1 MTTQKRK
8 KEATAPPP
16 PGWAVYLR
24 TSSEDHQ
31 KPELSRARQRAIIES
46 NVLTHSDMPVYDEY
60 IDVLTGK
67 TPNRMGYQRLLADA
81 RAGKFSHVIVERA
94 DRFGRDDTEAL
105 RAIDELHKFGVGVR
119 FANSPDLDPM
129 DPDGR
134 VIVALSFTLA
144 RRESTLLGIR
154 TRGGQQAKRR
164 GGGYANYAPEGYINV
179 TARTD
184 EAKRHDLGR
193 FDKWIEQDPK
203 RAPIWRYAWDLLL
216 EDKWT
221 LEEIA
226 EKLHERGYHHRTGRP
241 FIEILPNGTR
251 RANISTISNVFHN
264 WMYAGWV
271 VSEQNKIP
279 PKTIRGNWEP
289 LVTTE
294 EFECGLQ
301 ILERRN
307 THRIA
312 KRRHDYLLKGIIY
325 YVGYDGYEV
334 KLTGSTSNTYRR
346 GGGTAYYCVPR
357 SNVNFKC
364 DGIDR
369 QIPDELKHIQVD
381 PDMLPM
387 IRAYYT
393 HDLAEKLGH
402 NRPSEREQLVA
413 ALESIDQEEARTVR
427 LLATGKISEDLW
439 NSLWAEW
446 QDRRLKLRAT
456 LEGMTQ
462 QQEYHI
468 ENLESALG
476 IIAQVGTLYNRL
488 DRSAQKELL
497 HHMVKRVVVN
507 VDGEIVLEL
516 RPPFAYLK
524 DLSDRARGERKGTV
538 AIIQTS
544 SAHRETGCS
553 DWLQSSSAAWIRTR
567 NLPVN
572 SRLLCR

>member
-1 MTTQKRK
+1 
-8 KEATAPPP
+8 
-16 PGWAVYLR
+16 
-24 TSSEDHQ
+24 
-31 KPELSRARQRAIIES
+31 
-46 NVLTHSDMPVYDEY
+46 
-60 IDVLTGK
+60 
-67 TPNRMGYQRLLADA
+67 
-81 RAGKFSHVIVERA
+81 
-94 DRFGRDDTEAL
+94 
-105 RAIDELHKFGVGVR
+105 
-119 FANSPDLDPM
+119 
-129 DPDGR
+129 
-134 VIVALSFTLA
+134 
-144 RRESTLLGIR
+144 
-154 TRGGQQAKRR
+154 
-164 GGGYANYAPEGYINV
+164 
-179 TARTD
+179 
-184 EAKRHDLGR
+184 
-193 FDKWIEQDPK
+193 
-203 RAPIWRYAWDLLL
+203 L

-413 ALESIDQEEARTVR
+413 
-427 LLATGKISEDLW
+427 
-439 NSLWAEW
+439 
-446 QDRRLKLRAT
+446 
-456 LEGMTQ
+456 
-462 QQEYHI
+462 
-468 ENLESALG
+468 
-476 IIAQVGTLYNRL
+476 
-488 DRSAQKELL
+488 
-497 HHMVKRVVVN
+497 
-507 VDGEIVLEL
+507 
-516 RPPFAYLK
+516 
-524 DLSDRARGERKGTV
+524 
-538 AIIQTS
+538 
-544 SAHRETGCS
+544 
-553 DWLQSSSAAWIRTR
+553 
-567 NLPVN
+567 
-572 SRLLCR
+572 